1 MLCHE
6 HRPDSTALSDLV
18 LSSYAVYRKV
28 YVNRDDIQQIARFDK
43 QFLRA

>member
-6 HRPDSTALSDLV
+6 HRPDVSALQDLV

-28 YVNRDDIQQIARFDK
+28 YVNRDEIQQIAR
-43 QFLRA
+43 